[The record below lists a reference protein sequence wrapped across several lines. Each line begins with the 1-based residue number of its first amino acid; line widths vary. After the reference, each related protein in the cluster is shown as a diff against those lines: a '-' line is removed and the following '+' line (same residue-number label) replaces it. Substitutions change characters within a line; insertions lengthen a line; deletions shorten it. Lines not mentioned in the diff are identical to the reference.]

1 MVCVL
6 EKSPK
11 ANLCTSHP
19 LGIRTSVSMEQP
31 EKARCLIFNTDSGI
45 LMFLRFEHP

>member
-1 MVCVL
+1 MILVL
-6 EKSPK
+6 EKSSK

-19 LGIRTSVSMEQP
+19 LGILTSVSLEQP
-31 EKARCLIFNTDSGI
+31 EKARFLIFKIDSGI